1 MCDGDGS
8 NCTAVVNTK
17 PKAIGSGH
25 PSVLVIGAGFD
36 DGDETVCQLHDPG
49 SGDVVVNTTGE
60 HVRSPMI

>member
-8 NCTAVVNTK
+8 TCTAVVKTI

-36 DGDETVCQLHDPG
+36 DGDETVCQLHDSG
-49 SGDVVVNTTGE
+49 SGVVVVNTTGE
-60 HVRSPMI
+60 HVKSLMI